1 MKSSLKFS
9 HKIMGTASLVVIAAF
24 AAFTLYT
31 DAYQRQALEKSIAQN
46 LDEAGRTNASNIQNW
61 LLGRVAAIETMLQG
75 VELNPSRA
83 SIDGHL
89 SGKTVGELFSLRS
102 MGTASGEFIT
112 SPTSEMPEGYDPRS
126 RPWYT
131 NAVVT
136 GGTTITEPYLDM
148 VTKTLVL
155 SIMAPVHSQG
165 QLVGVGGGDLSL
177 DAMVKAV
184 NSIDLGGLGYAF
196 LISSDGKV
204 LVSPIPSQV
213 NKSLSEIYPGHTPS
227 LTQDLNT
234 VELEGRNRLIH
245 FTKITGL
252 PSVDWYLG
260 LSIDE
265 EKAFE
270 PLRNFRITAVVAIGI
285 TVLATI
291 VLLGILIQ
299 YLLVPLRGITSAMQ
313 DIAAGEGDLT
323 RRLPVK
329 ANDEFGQLAQ
339 AFNQFVERVHGSI
352 QDVAAATKDLYQVRQ
367 EVLDTSN
374 HSMQNTDEQTQRT
387 TSVAAAINELG
398 AAANEIARNASEA
411 SRQASSA
418 KSKTR
423 DGQEVVEHT
432 IQAMGSLSET
442 IQSSCSAI
450 ESLNGRTADIGQI
463 LAVIRGISEQTNLLA
478 LNAAIEAARA
488 GEAGR
493 GFAVVAD
500 EVRGLAHRAQ
510 KSTEEIENMI
520 KELQLEASAAATMM
534 IKSQQGSSDSVE
546 AVNRAGSHFSSVT
559 SRISDIDGMNQSVA
573 AATEEQT
580 AVVEALNVDISH
592 ISELNRTAVRN
603 LQATLDACSALD
615 QQTDR
620 LIKLVGGFK
629 I

>member
-1 MKSSLKFS
+1 MCA
-9 HKIMGTASLVVIAAF
+9 ASLVVIAAF

-31 DAYQRQALEKSIAQN
+31 DSYQRKTLENSINQN
-46 LDEAGRTNASNIQNW
+46 LSEAGRTNASNIQNW
-61 LLGRVAAIETMLQG
+61 LLGRVQAIETMLQG
-75 VELNPSRA
+75 IELDPSRG

-89 SGKTVGELFSLRS
+89 SGKTVSEIFSLRS
-102 MGTASGEFIT
+102 IGTTSGEFIT
-112 SPTSEMPEGYDPRS
+112 SPSSEMPEGYDPRS
-126 RPWYT
+126 RPWYK
-131 NAVVT
+131 NAVAA

-155 SIMAPVHSQG
+155 SIMAPVRTKG

-196 LISSDGKV
+196 LVSADGKV
-204 LVSPIPSQV
+204 LVSPIPDQV
-213 NKSLSEIYPGHTPS
+213 NKSLADIYPGETP
-227 LTQDLNT
+227 TFTHDLND
-234 VELEGRNRLIH
+234 VELGGIGRLIH
-245 FTKITGL
+245 FTKIDGL
-252 PSVDWYLG
+252 PSVNWYLG
-260 LSIDE
+260 LSIDK

-270 PLRNFRITAVVAIGI
+270 PLRKFRITAVVAIGV

-291 VLLGILIQ
+291 VLLGLLIQ

-323 RRLPVK
+323 RRLSVTGH
-329 ANDEFGQLAQ
+329 DEFGLLAQ
-339 AFNQFVERVHGSI
+339 AFNRFVERVHSSI
-352 QDVAAATKDLYQVRQ
+352 RDVAAATKDLYQVRQ

-398 AAANEIARNASEA
+398 AAAHEIARNASEA
-411 SRQASSA
+411 ARQASSA
-418 KSKTR
+418 RSKTR
-423 DGQEVVEHT
+423 DGQEAVEQT
-432 IQAMGSLSET
+432 IHAMGSLSDT

-450 ESLNGRTADIGQI
+450 ESLNSRTGDIGQI

-500 EVRGLAHRAQ
+500 EVRGLAHRTQQSTQEIEKMIQELQVEASGAVSMMVNSQQ
-510 KSTEEIENMI
+510 KSH
-520 KELQLEASAAATMM
+520 
-534 IKSQQGSSDSVE
+534 GSVE
-546 AVNRAGSHFSSVT
+546 AVNRAGSHFNSVT
-559 SRISDIDGMNQSVA
+559 SRISEIDGMNQSVA

-592 ISELNRTAVRN
+592 ISDLNQAAVRN
-603 LQATLDACSALD
+603 LQATLDACMALD
-615 QQTDR
+615 QQTHR
-620 LIKLVGGFK
+620 LMKLVDGFK